1 MGIKNLYIESKPKEI
16 RLGNFVILASPNA
29 GKYWDE
35 VDPYY
40 TPDGE
45 LKQRQK
51 GIRAGFPTTPYYAD
65 LGYEYEGDPKN
76 HVGRAIELSER
87 FLTILR
93 LFKQGRIEG
102 KLYRVW
108 DKSSPDSQSK
118 SLILHFGAL
127 NVPTDPYS
135 YELGDNDIAQLQSFF
150 TELYEVD
157 QSRFSL
163 AIDRFNDSYARE
175 RERDRFIDLLI
186 ALEALFSE
194 GTDSIGYKI
203 RLRCACFL
211 GKFPGVLKS
220 KHKVFEFLKTAYDQ
234 RSGILHGRKQSLD
247 WVSQENNSKLE
258 HLVRQSLIHM
268 LLEAKNGDILT
279 PDKLDRFLFLERFS
293 ENENMW

>member
-1 MGIKNLYIESKPKEI
+1 MGIKNLYIESEPKEI

-35 VDPYY
+35 VDPCY

-45 LKQRQK
+45 LEPRQK
-51 GIRAGFPTTPYYAD
+51 EIKLGFPTTPYYAD
-65 LGYEYEGDPKN
+65 LEYEYEGDPKN
-76 HVGRAIELSER
+76 HVRRASELYER
-87 FLTILR
+87 VITILR

-102 KLYRVW
+102 ELYRVW

-118 SLILHFGAL
+118 GLILYFGAL
-127 NVPTDPYS
+127 NVPTDPDS

-150 TELYEVD
+150 TGLYEVD

-194 GTDSIGYKI
+194 DPDSIGYKI

-211 GKFPGVLKS
+211 DKFPGVLKS
-220 KHKVFEFLKTAYDQ
+220 KHKVFEFLKIAYKQ
-234 RSGILHGRKQSLD
+234 RSSIVHEKKQSLK
-247 WVSQENNSKLE
+247 WASQENNSKLE
-258 HLVRQSLIHM
+258 YLVRQSLIHM
-268 LLEAKNGDILT
+268 LLESKTGNVLT
-279 PDKLDRFLFLERFS
+279 PDKLDQFLFLE
-293 ENENMW
+293 